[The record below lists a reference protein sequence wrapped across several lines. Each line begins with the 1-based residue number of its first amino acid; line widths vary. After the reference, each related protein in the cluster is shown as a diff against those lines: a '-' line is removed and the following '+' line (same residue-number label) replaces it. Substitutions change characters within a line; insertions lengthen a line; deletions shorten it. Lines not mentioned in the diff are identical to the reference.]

1 MNNIILPAVEF
12 FTESA
17 GACEG
22 GSSPGN
28 FGGFTHYLDREC
40 PARCLAS
47 MDCTGYTM
55 PVEDQRNA
63 NWCDTHTSLGIVGN
77 GKTDFICYSKEIGL
91 TNKSNVLNLI
101 YLTYQMYLKL
111 FCEVIVY

>member
-1 MNNIILPAVEF
+1 
-12 FTESA
+12 
-17 GACEG
+17 
-22 GSSPGN
+22 
-28 FGGFTHYLDREC
+28 
-40 PARCLAS
+40 

-55 PVEDQRNA
+55 PVEDKWNTD
-63 NWCDTHTSLGIVGN
+63 WCDTHTSPGIVGN
-77 GKTDFICYSKEIGL
+77 GKTDFICHSKEIGL